1 MAPRCGV
8 CLEDNVEA
16 GHEQS
21 QKHLK
26 NLLLDQLGKINK
38 IYAENRNGIVVSS
51 TVTPVA
57 YNAAPLHV
65 NTEQSVLKVSVKP
78 REGVNFTFKIK
89 NDNAEGDIIF
99 RGISIPN
106 NKFNFT
112 LLSEDLNFG
121 SVSCRIHPRTL
132 MEEEV
137 CVTFENSVNGVYK
150 QPVYFIFIHADT
162 EEYTVIL
169 KEMLVFVEAV
179 KRKHEKVDSPYTLQP
194 VLADKLERTTAHKKG
209 EDDVFV
215 IPSKALKKMFAR
227 DLKVDNEDVTD
238 EEKALAEKV
247 KAIFEAGPD
256 ELNYIQF
263 FHNLLWYE
271 ETVIAANL
279 KNYNM
284 SGVML
289 KRSLTGKSYSLL
301 VPGLAEKRPSLML
314 GDLVYVR
321 PHNKTEVMYEA
332 IITDILDNYAQF
344 SKISDKFHKLYKS
357 DEKFDIR
364 FCMSRMPLER
374 MHVAV
379 DDMLRQLM
387 QTKTFPKGN
396 ERVPPI
402 KRISNFYNPLIAN
415 NPEQHAVV
423 EHIVAGSS
431 GTAPYLLHGPPG
443 TGKTVTIVEAILQLA
458 KTRTNRIL
466 VCTDSNMA
474 ADHVAT
480 LLIQYADKFPKE
492 EFLLRANSEFRVWET
507 MPAILGPYSNGTSR
521 QSWTRVTIAKFMT
534 YSIVI
539 TTLVHAAKFAKDLK
553 QKKHERV
560 TTHVF
565 IDEAAQASE
574 PASLI
579 PLCGLLQP
587 GGALVLAGDPLQLGP
602 VVISREASKL
612 GLGEC
617 SNSPEPASLIPL
629 CGLLQPGGALV
640 LAGDPLQLGPVV
652 ISRESVMC
660 STHLFIDEAAQ
671 ASEPASL
678 IPLCGLLQP
687 GGALVLAGD
696 PLQLGPVSVMC
707 STHLFIDE
715 AAQASEPASL
725 IPLCGLLQPGGA
737 LVLAGDPLQLGPV
750 SVMCSTHLFIDEAA
764 QASEPASLIP
774 LCGLLQPGGALVLAG
789 DPLQLGPVSV
799 MCSTHLFIDEAAQA
813 SEPASLI
820 PLCGLLLPGGALVLA
835 GDPLQL
841 GPVSVMCSTHLFI
854 DEAAQASEPASLI
867 PLCGLLQPGGALV
880 LAGDPLQLGP
890 VVISREASKLG
901 LGISLMERLKRDCAL
916 YSDDRRDPNYIM
928 MLKKNFRSHRDIL
941 SIPDELFY
949 HGQLEAMAPVDYISS
964 VDILGERTSS
974 RAIVFY
980 GVPSQE
986 QRIGKSPSFYND
998 SELEVVQRHITAL
1011 LEVHRVAEADIGVVT
1026 PYIRQVYKIKQW
1038 LKALELNIEVGTVE
1052 GFQGKEKRI
1061 ILVSTVRA
1069 KCELLAHDAKFRL
1082 GFLVDAKRFN
1092 VALTRAKAKLI
1103 VIGNP
1108 SCLQKDAKWHRYIT
1122 RCRELGTYCGF
1133 DLRET
1138 EADETEAID
1147 QITQILR
1154 LTKAL
1159 ENMRV

>member
-332 IITDILDNYAQF
+332 IITDIMDSYAQF

-379 DDMLRQLM
+379 DDMRRHLM

-612 GLGEC
+612 GLG
-617 SNSPEPASLIPL
+617 
-629 CGLLQPGGALV
+629 
-640 LAGDPLQLGPVV
+640 
-652 ISRESVMC
+652 
-660 STHLFIDEAAQ
+660 
-671 ASEPASL
+671 
-678 IPLCGLLQP
+678 
-687 GGALVLAGD
+687 
-696 PLQLGPVSVMC
+696 
-707 STHLFIDE
+707 
-715 AAQASEPASL
+715 
-725 IPLCGLLQPGGA
+725 
-737 LVLAGDPLQLGPV
+737 
-750 SVMCSTHLFIDEAA
+750 
-764 QASEPASLIP
+764 
-774 LCGLLQPGGALVLAG
+774 
-789 DPLQLGPVSV
+789 
-799 MCSTHLFIDEAAQA
+799 
-813 SEPASLI
+813 
-820 PLCGLLLPGGALVLA
+820 
-835 GDPLQL
+835 
-841 GPVSVMCSTHLFI
+841 
-854 DEAAQASEPASLI
+854 
-867 PLCGLLQPGGALV
+867 
-880 LAGDPLQLGP
+880 
-890 VVISREASKLG
+890 
-901 LGISLMERLKRDCAL
+901 ISLMERLKRDCAL

-964 VDILGERTSS
+964 VDILGDRTSS

-1026 PYIRQVYKIKQW
+1026 PYIRQVYKMKQW
-1038 LKALELNIEVGTVE
+1038 LKARELNIEVGTVE

-1133 DLRET
+1133 DLGET

>member
-612 GLGEC
+612 GLG
-617 SNSPEPASLIPL
+617 
-629 CGLLQPGGALV
+629 
-640 LAGDPLQLGPVV
+640 
-652 ISRESVMC
+652 
-660 STHLFIDEAAQ
+660 
-671 ASEPASL
+671 
-678 IPLCGLLQP
+678 
-687 GGALVLAGD
+687 
-696 PLQLGPVSVMC
+696 
-707 STHLFIDE
+707 
-715 AAQASEPASL
+715 
-725 IPLCGLLQPGGA
+725 
-737 LVLAGDPLQLGPV
+737 
-750 SVMCSTHLFIDEAA
+750 
-764 QASEPASLIP
+764 
-774 LCGLLQPGGALVLAG
+774 
-789 DPLQLGPVSV
+789 
-799 MCSTHLFIDEAAQA
+799 
-813 SEPASLI
+813 
-820 PLCGLLLPGGALVLA
+820 
-835 GDPLQL
+835 
-841 GPVSVMCSTHLFI
+841 
-854 DEAAQASEPASLI
+854 
-867 PLCGLLQPGGALV
+867 
-880 LAGDPLQLGP
+880 
-890 VVISREASKLG
+890 
-901 LGISLMERLKRDCAL
+901 ISLMERLKRDCAL

-1026 PYIRQVYKIKQW
+1026 PYIRQVYKMKQW
-1038 LKALELNIEVGTVE
+1038 LKARELNIEVGTVE

-1133 DLRET
+1133 DLGET

>member
-38 IYAENRNGIVVSS
+38 QYADNRNGIVVTS

-57 YNAAPLHV
+57 YNAAPFHV
-65 NTEQSVLKVSVKP
+65 DTDQSVLKVSVKP

-89 NDNAEGDIIF
+89 NDNEADIIF

-112 LLSEDLNFG
+112 LLDENLSFG
-121 SVSCRIHPRTL
+121 SVSCRIHPRTF

-137 CVTFENSVNGVYK
+137 CVTFENSINGVYK

-169 KEMLVFVEAV
+169 KEMLVYVEAV

-194 VLADKLERTTAHKKG
+194 ILADKLERTTAHKKG

-215 IPSKALKKMFAR
+215 IPSKVLKKIFFR
-227 DLKVDNEDVTD
+227 DLKVDEEDGTD
-238 EEKALAEKV
+238 EEKALVAKV
-247 KAIFEAGPD
+247 KAIFEAGPH
-256 ELNYIQF
+256 ELNYVQF

-271 ETVIAANL
+271 ETVVGANL

-284 SGVML
+284 SGVTL
-289 KRSLTGKSYSLL
+289 KRSHSGKSYSLV

-321 PHNKTEVMYEA
+321 PHNQTEVMYEA
-332 IITDILDNYAQF
+332 IITDIQDSLAQF
-344 SKISDKFHKLYKS
+344 SKISDKFHKLYKKES
-357 DEKFDIR
+357 KFDIR

-379 DDMLRQLM
+379 DNMRREHM

-396 ERVPPI
+396 EVVPAI
-402 KRISNFYNPLIAN
+402 KRITNFYNPLIAN
-415 NPEQHAVV
+415 NAEQHAVV

-458 KTRTNRIL
+458 KSRSNRIL
-466 VCTDSNMA
+466 VCTHSNMA

-480 LLIQYADKFPKE
+480 LLIQYADKFPGE
-492 EFLLRANSEFRVWET
+492 QFLLRANSEFRVWET
-507 MPAILGPYSNGTSR
+507 MPEILGPYSNGVCR
-521 QSWTRVTIAKFMT
+521 ESWTRVTIAKFIS

-539 TTLVHAAKFAKDLK
+539 TTLVHAAKFAKELK
-553 QKKHERV
+553 QKNKERM

-579 PLCGLLQP
+579 PLCGLLKP
-587 GGALVLAGDPLQLGP
+587 GGALILAGDPLQLGP
-602 VVISREASKL
+602 VVISKEASKL
-612 GLGEC
+612 GLG
-617 SNSPEPASLIPL
+617 
-629 CGLLQPGGALV
+629 V
-640 LAGDPLQLGPVV
+640 
-652 ISRESVMC
+652 
-660 STHLFIDEAAQ
+660 
-671 ASEPASL
+671 
-678 IPLCGLLQP
+678 
-687 GGALVLAGD
+687 
-696 PLQLGPVSVMC
+696 
-707 STHLFIDE
+707 
-715 AAQASEPASL
+715 
-725 IPLCGLLQPGGA
+725 
-737 LVLAGDPLQLGPV
+737 
-750 SVMCSTHLFIDEAA
+750 
-764 QASEPASLIP
+764 
-774 LCGLLQPGGALVLAG
+774 
-789 DPLQLGPVSV
+789 
-799 MCSTHLFIDEAAQA
+799 
-813 SEPASLI
+813 
-820 PLCGLLLPGGALVLA
+820 
-835 GDPLQL
+835 
-841 GPVSVMCSTHLFI
+841 
-854 DEAAQASEPASLI
+854 
-867 PLCGLLQPGGALV
+867 
-880 LAGDPLQLGP
+880 
-890 VVISREASKLG
+890 
-901 LGISLMERLKRDCAL
+901 SLMERLKRDCAL
-916 YSDDRRDPNYIM
+916 YSDERRDPNYIM

-964 VDILGERTSS
+964 VDILGERPTS

-998 SELEVVQRHITAL
+998 SELEVVQNHITKL

-1026 PYIRQVYKIKQW
+1026 PYIRQVYKMKQW
-1038 LKALELNIEVGTVE
+1038 LKERELNIEVGTVE

-1061 ILVSTVRA
+1061 IIVSTVRA

-1108 SCLQKDAKWHRYIT
+1108 ACLQKDSKWRRYIAK
-1122 RCRELGTYCGF
+1122 CRELGTYCGLDF
-1133 DLRET
+1133 GESEAAET
-1138 EADETEAID
+1138 EAVD
-1147 QITQILR
+1147 QIAQILR
-1154 LTKAL
+1154 LTRAL

>member
-121 SVSCRIHPRTL
+121 SVSCRIHPRTF

-321 PHNKTEVMYEA
+321 SHNKTEVMYEA
-332 IITDILDNYAQF
+332 IITDIMDSYAQF

-379 DDMLRQLM
+379 DDMRRHLM

-612 GLGEC
+612 GLG
-617 SNSPEPASLIPL
+617 
-629 CGLLQPGGALV
+629 
-640 LAGDPLQLGPVV
+640 
-652 ISRESVMC
+652 
-660 STHLFIDEAAQ
+660 
-671 ASEPASL
+671 
-678 IPLCGLLQP
+678 
-687 GGALVLAGD
+687 
-696 PLQLGPVSVMC
+696 
-707 STHLFIDE
+707 
-715 AAQASEPASL
+715 
-725 IPLCGLLQPGGA
+725 
-737 LVLAGDPLQLGPV
+737 
-750 SVMCSTHLFIDEAA
+750 
-764 QASEPASLIP
+764 
-774 LCGLLQPGGALVLAG
+774 
-789 DPLQLGPVSV
+789 
-799 MCSTHLFIDEAAQA
+799 
-813 SEPASLI
+813 
-820 PLCGLLLPGGALVLA
+820 
-835 GDPLQL
+835 
-841 GPVSVMCSTHLFI
+841 
-854 DEAAQASEPASLI
+854 
-867 PLCGLLQPGGALV
+867 
-880 LAGDPLQLGP
+880 
-890 VVISREASKLG
+890 
-901 LGISLMERLKRDCAL
+901 ISLMERLKRDCAL
-916 YSDDRRDPNYIM
+916 YSDERRDPNYIM

-964 VDILGERTSS
+964 VDILGDRTSS

-1038 LKALELNIEVGTVE
+1038 LKARELNIEVGTVE

-1133 DLRET
+1133 DLGET

>member
-332 IITDILDNYAQF
+332 IITDIMDSYAQF

-379 DDMLRQLM
+379 DDMRRQLM

-612 GLGEC
+612 GLG
-617 SNSPEPASLIPL
+617 
-629 CGLLQPGGALV
+629 
-640 LAGDPLQLGPVV
+640 
-652 ISRESVMC
+652 
-660 STHLFIDEAAQ
+660 
-671 ASEPASL
+671 
-678 IPLCGLLQP
+678 
-687 GGALVLAGD
+687 
-696 PLQLGPVSVMC
+696 
-707 STHLFIDE
+707 
-715 AAQASEPASL
+715 
-725 IPLCGLLQPGGA
+725 
-737 LVLAGDPLQLGPV
+737 
-750 SVMCSTHLFIDEAA
+750 
-764 QASEPASLIP
+764 
-774 LCGLLQPGGALVLAG
+774 
-789 DPLQLGPVSV
+789 
-799 MCSTHLFIDEAAQA
+799 
-813 SEPASLI
+813 
-820 PLCGLLLPGGALVLA
+820 
-835 GDPLQL
+835 
-841 GPVSVMCSTHLFI
+841 
-854 DEAAQASEPASLI
+854 
-867 PLCGLLQPGGALV
+867 
-880 LAGDPLQLGP
+880 
-890 VVISREASKLG
+890 
-901 LGISLMERLKRDCAL
+901 ISLMERLKRDCAL

-1026 PYIRQVYKIKQW
+1026 PYIRQVYKMKQW
-1038 LKALELNIEVGTVE
+1038 LKARELNIEVGTVE

-1133 DLRET
+1133 DLGET

>member
-16 GHEQS
+16 DHEQS

-38 IYAENRNGIVVSS
+38 LYAENRNGIVVTS

-65 NTEQSVLKVSVKP
+65 DTEQSLLKVSVKP
-78 REGVNFTFKIK
+78 REGVNFSFKIK
-89 NDNAEGDIIF
+89 NDNAEADIIF

-112 LLSEDLNFG
+112 LLSEDLSFG
-121 SVSCRIHPRTL
+121 SVSCRIHPRTY

-209 EDDVFV
+209 QDDVFV
-215 IPSKALKKMFAR
+215 IPSKALKKIFAR

-238 EEKALAEKV
+238 EEKTLVEKV
-247 KAIFEAGPD
+247 KATFEAGPD

-271 ETVIAANL
+271 ETVIGANL

-284 SGVML
+284 SGVTL
-289 KRSLTGKSYSLL
+289 RRSLSGKSYSLL

-344 SKISDKFHKLYKS
+344 SKISAKFHKLYKN
-357 DEKFDIR
+357 DAKFDIR

-379 DDMLRQLM
+379 DDMRREHML
-387 QTKTFPKGN
+387 TKTFPRGN

-402 KRISNFYNPLIAN
+402 RRISNFYNPLIAN

-480 LLIQYADKFPKE
+480 LLIQYADKFPEE

-521 QSWTRVTIAKFMT
+521 QSWARVTIAKFMS

-539 TTLVHAAKFAKDLK
+539 TTLVHAAKFAKELK

-579 PLCGLLQP
+579 PLCGLLKP
-587 GGALVLAGDPLQLGP
+587 GGALVLAGDPQQLGP

-612 GLGEC
+612 GLDHE
-617 SNSPEPASLIPL
+617 
-629 CGLLQPGGALV
+629 
-640 LAGDPLQLGPVV
+640 
-652 ISRESVMC
+652 
-660 STHLFIDEAAQ
+660 FIDEAAQ

-696 PLQLGPVSVMC
+696 PQ
-707 STHLFIDE
+707 
-715 AAQASEPASL
+715 
-725 IPLCGLLQPGGA
+725 
-737 LVLAGDPLQLGPV
+737 
-750 SVMCSTHLFIDEAA
+750 
-764 QASEPASLIP
+764 
-774 LCGLLQPGGALVLAG
+774 
-789 DPLQLGPVSV
+789 
-799 MCSTHLFIDEAAQA
+799 
-813 SEPASLI
+813 
-820 PLCGLLLPGGALVLA
+820 
-835 GDPLQL
+835 
-841 GPVSVMCSTHLFI
+841 
-854 DEAAQASEPASLI
+854 
-867 PLCGLLQPGGALV
+867 
-880 LAGDPLQLGP
+880 QLGP

-901 LGISLMERLKRDCAL
+901 LGVSLMERLKRDCAL
-916 YSDDRRDPNYIM
+916 YSDERRDPNYIM

-998 SELEVVQRHITAL
+998 SELEVVQSHITAL

-1026 PYIRQVYKIKQW
+1026 PYIRQVYKMKQW
-1038 LKALELNIEVGTVE
+1038 LKDRELNIEVGTVE

-1082 GFLVDAKRFN
+1082 GFLVDPKRFN

-1108 SCLQKDAKWHRYIT
+1108 ACLQKDAKWHRYIT
-1122 RCRELGTYCGF
+1122 KCRELGTYCGF
-1133 DLRET
+1133 DLGET
-1138 EADETEAID
+1138 EAGETEAMD

>member
-1 MAPRCGV
+1 MSPRCGV

-16 GHEQS
+16 DHEQS

-38 IYAENRNGIVVSS
+38 LYAENRNSIVVSS

-65 NTEQSVLKVSVKP
+65 DTEQSVLKVSVKP

-89 NDNAEGDIIF
+89 NNNAEADIIF

-112 LLSEDLNFG
+112 LLSEDLSFG

-132 MEEEV
+132 MEEEA
-137 CVTFENSVNGVYK
+137 CVTFENSVTGVYK

-194 VLADKLERTTAHKKG
+194 VLADKLERTTAHRKG

-238 EEKALAEKV
+238 EEKALVDKV
-247 KAIFEAGPD
+247 KATLEAGPD

-271 ETVIAANL
+271 ETVIGANL

-284 SGVML
+284 SGVAL
-289 KRSLTGKSYSLL
+289 RRSLSGKSYSLL

-344 SKISDKFHKLYKS
+344 SKISAKFHKLYKN
-357 DEKFDIR
+357 DAKFDIR

-379 DDMLRQLM
+379 DDMRREHML
-387 QTKTFPKGN
+387 TKTFPRGN

-402 KRISNFYNPLIAN
+402 RRISIFYNPLIAN

-480 LLIQYADKFPKE
+480 LLIQYADKFPEE

-521 QSWTRVTIAKFMT
+521 QSWTRVTIAKFMS

-539 TTLVHAAKFAKDLK
+539 TTLVHAAKFAKELK

-579 PLCGLLQP
+579 PLCGLLKP
-587 GGALVLAGDPLQLGP
+587 GGALVLAGDPQQLGP

-612 GLGEC
+612 GLG
-617 SNSPEPASLIPL
+617 
-629 CGLLQPGGALV
+629 V
-640 LAGDPLQLGPVV
+640 
-652 ISRESVMC
+652 
-660 STHLFIDEAAQ
+660 
-671 ASEPASL
+671 
-678 IPLCGLLQP
+678 
-687 GGALVLAGD
+687 
-696 PLQLGPVSVMC
+696 
-707 STHLFIDE
+707 
-715 AAQASEPASL
+715 
-725 IPLCGLLQPGGA
+725 
-737 LVLAGDPLQLGPV
+737 
-750 SVMCSTHLFIDEAA
+750 
-764 QASEPASLIP
+764 
-774 LCGLLQPGGALVLAG
+774 
-789 DPLQLGPVSV
+789 
-799 MCSTHLFIDEAAQA
+799 
-813 SEPASLI
+813 
-820 PLCGLLLPGGALVLA
+820 
-835 GDPLQL
+835 
-841 GPVSVMCSTHLFI
+841 
-854 DEAAQASEPASLI
+854 
-867 PLCGLLQPGGALV
+867 
-880 LAGDPLQLGP
+880 
-890 VVISREASKLG
+890 
-901 LGISLMERLKRDCAL
+901 SLMERLKRDCAL
-916 YSDDRRDPNYIM
+916 YSDERRDPNYIM

-998 SELEVVQRHITAL
+998 SELEVVQSHITAL

-1026 PYIRQVYKIKQW
+1026 PYIRQV
-1038 LKALELNIEVGTVE
+1038 
-1052 GFQGKEKRI
+1052 
-1061 ILVSTVRA
+1061 LVI
-1069 KCELLAHDAKFRL
+1069 
-1082 GFLVDAKRFN
+1082 N
-1092 VALTRAKAKLI
+1092 
-1103 VIGNP
+1103 
-1108 SCLQKDAKWHRYIT
+1108 Q
-1122 RCRELGTYCGF
+1122 
-1133 DLRET
+1133 
-1138 EADETEAID
+1138 
-1147 QITQILR
+1147 
-1154 LTKAL
+1154 
-1159 ENMRV
+1159 

>member
-121 SVSCRIHPRTL
+121 SVSCRIHPRTF

-379 DDMLRQLM
+379 DDMRRQLM

-612 GLGEC
+612 GLG
-617 SNSPEPASLIPL
+617 
-629 CGLLQPGGALV
+629 
-640 LAGDPLQLGPVV
+640 
-652 ISRESVMC
+652 
-660 STHLFIDEAAQ
+660 
-671 ASEPASL
+671 
-678 IPLCGLLQP
+678 
-687 GGALVLAGD
+687 
-696 PLQLGPVSVMC
+696 
-707 STHLFIDE
+707 
-715 AAQASEPASL
+715 
-725 IPLCGLLQPGGA
+725 
-737 LVLAGDPLQLGPV
+737 
-750 SVMCSTHLFIDEAA
+750 
-764 QASEPASLIP
+764 
-774 LCGLLQPGGALVLAG
+774 
-789 DPLQLGPVSV
+789 
-799 MCSTHLFIDEAAQA
+799 
-813 SEPASLI
+813 
-820 PLCGLLLPGGALVLA
+820 
-835 GDPLQL
+835 
-841 GPVSVMCSTHLFI
+841 
-854 DEAAQASEPASLI
+854 
-867 PLCGLLQPGGALV
+867 
-880 LAGDPLQLGP
+880 
-890 VVISREASKLG
+890 
-901 LGISLMERLKRDCAL
+901 ISLMERLKRDCAL

-1026 PYIRQVYKIKQW
+1026 PYIRQVYKMKQW
-1038 LKALELNIEVGTVE
+1038 LKARELNIEVGTVE

-1133 DLRET
+1133 DLGET

>member
-379 DDMLRQLM
+379 DDMRRQLM

-612 GLGEC
+612 GLG
-617 SNSPEPASLIPL
+617 
-629 CGLLQPGGALV
+629 
-640 LAGDPLQLGPVV
+640 
-652 ISRESVMC
+652 
-660 STHLFIDEAAQ
+660 
-671 ASEPASL
+671 
-678 IPLCGLLQP
+678 
-687 GGALVLAGD
+687 
-696 PLQLGPVSVMC
+696 
-707 STHLFIDE
+707 
-715 AAQASEPASL
+715 
-725 IPLCGLLQPGGA
+725 
-737 LVLAGDPLQLGPV
+737 
-750 SVMCSTHLFIDEAA
+750 
-764 QASEPASLIP
+764 
-774 LCGLLQPGGALVLAG
+774 
-789 DPLQLGPVSV
+789 
-799 MCSTHLFIDEAAQA
+799 
-813 SEPASLI
+813 
-820 PLCGLLLPGGALVLA
+820 
-835 GDPLQL
+835 
-841 GPVSVMCSTHLFI
+841 
-854 DEAAQASEPASLI
+854 
-867 PLCGLLQPGGALV
+867 
-880 LAGDPLQLGP
+880 
-890 VVISREASKLG
+890 
-901 LGISLMERLKRDCAL
+901 ISLMERLKRDCAL

-1026 PYIRQVYKIKQW
+1026 PYIRQVYKMKQW
-1038 LKALELNIEVGTVE
+1038 LKARELNIEVGTVE

-1133 DLRET
+1133 DLGET

>member
-1 MAPRCGV
+1 MSPRCGV

-38 IYAENRNGIVVSS
+38 LYAENRNGIVVSS

-57 YNAAPLHV
+57 YNAAPFHV
-65 NTEQSVLKVSVKP
+65 DTELSVLKVSVKP

-89 NDNAEGDIIF
+89 NDNAEADIIF

-112 LLSEDLNFG
+112 LLSEDLSFG

-132 MEEEV
+132 MEEQV
-137 CVTFENSVNGVYK
+137 CLTFENSVNGVYK

-215 IPSKALKKMFAR
+215 IPSKALKKMFVR
-227 DLKVDNEDVTD
+227 DLKVGNEDVTD
-238 EEKALAEKV
+238 EEKALVEKV
-247 KAIFEAGPD
+247 KTIFEAGPD
-256 ELNYIQF
+256 EFNYIQF

-271 ETVIAANL
+271 ETVIGANL

-284 SGVML
+284 SGVTL
-289 KRSLTGKSYSLL
+289 RRSLSGKSYSLL

-332 IITDILDNYAQF
+332 IITDIQDNYAQF
-344 SKISDKFHKLYKS
+344 SQISAKFHKLYILYKN
-357 DEKFDIR
+357 DAKFDIR

-379 DDMLRQLM
+379 DDMRREHML
-387 QTKTFPKGN
+387 TKTFPKGN

-402 KRISNFYNPLIAN
+402 KRITNFYNPLIAN

-458 KTRTNRIL
+458 KSRNNRIL

-480 LLIQYADKFPKE
+480 LLIKYADKFPEE

-507 MPAILGPYSNGTSR
+507 MPPILGPYSNGTSR
-521 QSWTRVTIAKFMT
+521 DTWNRVSIAKFMT

-539 TTLVHAAKFAKDLK
+539 TTLVHAAKFAKELK
-553 QKKHERV
+553 RKKHERV

-574 PASLI
+574 PASLV
-579 PLCGLLQP
+579 PQCGLLQP
-587 GGALVLAGDPLQLGP
+587 GGALVLAGDPQQLGP

-612 GLGEC
+612 GLG
-617 SNSPEPASLIPL
+617 
-629 CGLLQPGGALV
+629 V
-640 LAGDPLQLGPVV
+640 
-652 ISRESVMC
+652 
-660 STHLFIDEAAQ
+660 
-671 ASEPASL
+671 
-678 IPLCGLLQP
+678 
-687 GGALVLAGD
+687 
-696 PLQLGPVSVMC
+696 
-707 STHLFIDE
+707 
-715 AAQASEPASL
+715 
-725 IPLCGLLQPGGA
+725 
-737 LVLAGDPLQLGPV
+737 
-750 SVMCSTHLFIDEAA
+750 
-764 QASEPASLIP
+764 
-774 LCGLLQPGGALVLAG
+774 
-789 DPLQLGPVSV
+789 
-799 MCSTHLFIDEAAQA
+799 
-813 SEPASLI
+813 
-820 PLCGLLLPGGALVLA
+820 
-835 GDPLQL
+835 
-841 GPVSVMCSTHLFI
+841 
-854 DEAAQASEPASLI
+854 
-867 PLCGLLQPGGALV
+867 
-880 LAGDPLQLGP
+880 
-890 VVISREASKLG
+890 
-901 LGISLMERLKRDCAL
+901 SLMERLKRHCTL
-916 YSDDRRDPNYIM
+916 YSDERRDPNYIM

-949 HGQLEAMAPVDYISS
+949 HGQLEAMAPVDNISS

-980 GVPSQE
+980 GVAAQE

-1026 PYIRQVYKIKQW
+1026 PYIRQVYKMKQW
-1038 LKALELNIEVGTVE
+1038 LKERELNIEVGTVE

-1082 GFLVDAKRFN
+1082 GFLVDPKRFN

-1108 SCLQKDAKWHRYIT
+1108 ACLQKDAKWHRYIT
-1122 RCRELGTYCGF
+1122 KCRELGTYCGN
-1133 DLRET
+1133 DLGET
-1138 EADETEAID
+1138 EAGETEAID
-1147 QITQILR
+1147 QIKQILR